1 MDSDEGATTG
11 SRSALIA
18 LIAGSGLSLDL
29 ERDRMRF
36 ERTHARSHWSVLT
49 GGDTIEI
56 THACTRARDTHT
68 QFTMTLLGRRSGTA
82 CWLTGVVVRPLAGLV
97 ADPPTVAS
105 HVASPPSNG

>member
-1 MDSDEGATTG
+1 
-11 SRSALIA
+11 
-18 LIAGSGLSLDL
+18 
-29 ERDRMRF
+29 MRF
-36 ERTHARSHWSVLT
+36 ERMRVPASTASMLI

-82 CWLTGVVVRPLAGLV
+82 CWLTGVVERIISDLT

-105 HVASPPSNG
+105 PPSNG